1 MSLRN
6 AGRIAVAFFI
16 GLAGYVHYRI
26 WKLEYRHAPVRE
38 MFVANWVLSAV
49 VAIGLLVVVLVPSV
63 RRVADRP
70 LLLGALLLSL
80 GSIVAFVLSRGPG
93 LPTLHGTFEETGLET
108 TSEYVFHLG
117 SAKVIL
123 VSEAVAAVLSGALL
137 LPRRRIRS

>member
-93 LPTLHGTFEETGLET
+93 LPTLQGTFEET